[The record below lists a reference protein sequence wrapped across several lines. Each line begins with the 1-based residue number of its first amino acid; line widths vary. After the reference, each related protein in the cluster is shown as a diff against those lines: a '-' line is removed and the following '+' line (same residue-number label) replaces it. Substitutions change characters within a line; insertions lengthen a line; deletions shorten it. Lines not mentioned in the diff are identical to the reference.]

1 MVHANRGSS
10 SSRKED
16 GDDEEDLSSSPIF
29 HKENTIGRCSSF
41 LFLNVGQDEEDED
54 EATTLLGDLSPP
66 SVDDSHVISIPEGL
80 QHGDQGSILSSLR
93 SYGSIYNRG
102 DSLVESSKRSIRFQ
116 VVVWYV
122 GRPDEV
128 LGQVEMKFRVTIF
141 WNAPEEF
148 DSQIGYGMNNPTN
161 NKVWT
166 MYGRQR
172 AYQRALSEV
181 TEGNSLVY
189 VPPVSIL
196 NAVDFEVLGEPEVC
210 LINSKHKLMK
220 WTALYKASL
229 LQDNMNVASFPHDSH
244 DLVLRLAILKH
255 RQRHKRWD
263 KSRWKLD
270 LASRDDTQ
278 DTISIPHGTIVS
290 HVKVPGF
297 SYDSKE
303 GLQFEFCSL
312 DFGNSKKEQEQQQQ
326 QRDKCL
332 QVKLGVKRE
341 SSYYD
346 RNIVPLLAALN
357 VSAICILAL
366 DAQLFGA
373 RGECILAISF
383 VEIGIRM
390 TVDSRLPVVG
400 YQIKIQYI
408 LNNLFLALLGFV
420 AESSVAYLLCTT
432 QYNTGSYDYSH
443 FAGMLDIVASIGGI
457 VHLIIVLSIYYSG
470 SGNLLDRSI
479 LSRLSKWLVISRF

>member
-1 MVHANRGSS
+1 MVNANRGSNNNN
-10 SSRKED
+10 
-16 GDDEEDLSSSPIF
+16 DDENLSGSPIF
-29 HKENTIGRCSSF
+29 YEENNNNTIGRCSSF
-41 LFLNVGQDEEDED
+41 LFLNVGGQADDDDEKEG
-54 EATTLLGDLSPP
+54 LLNGLSPTAT
-66 SVDDSHVISIPEGL
+66 DDSHVINIPEGL
-80 QHGDQGSILSSLR
+80 QHDDQASILSLR
-93 SYGSIYNRG
+93 SYGSIYTRG
-102 DSLVESSKRSIRFQ
+102 DSLVESKCRSIRFQ

-141 WNAPEEF
+141 WNSSEEM
-148 DSQIGYGMNNPTN
+148 DSTIGYGMNNPTN

-210 LINSKHKLMK
+210 LINSDKKLMK

-255 RQRHKRWD
+255 RQRRKRWD
-263 KSRWKLD
+263 KHRWKLD

-297 SYDSKE
+297 SYDRKDG
-303 GLQFEFCSL
+303 GLQFDFHPME
-312 DFGNSKKEQEQQQQ
+312 FGNSKHDE
-326 QRDKCL
+326 RDKCL

-357 VSAICILAL
+357 LSAICILAL
-366 DAQLFGA
+366 DADKFGA

-408 LNNLFLALLGFV
+408 LNNLFLALLALV
-420 AESSVAYLLCTT
+420 AESSFVYLLWTAQNGYYS
-432 QYNTGSYDYSH
+432 QY
-443 FAGMLDIVASIGGI
+443 AGMIDIVASLAGI

-470 SGNLLDRSI
+470 SGNFIDRSI